1 MKFGQKK
8 GKSEVRNTSNNGKT
22 KKGITDVNI
31 LVCCLLTQ
39 IALFASMLC
48 LQSNQAFIDAEEREI
63 EYLEDKLNL
72 KSDKDKKKLKNELV
86 KEDGFDE
93 DFVNFLDSLD
103 HILDQPVPKNFTEK
117 DLEISDGEYPQI
129 RPEDISLVDDG
140 EDQKKG
146 VKRNYDD
153 DGIDENDDVY
163 GRDEIDSDEIIDSD
177 DDGLLDEE
185 FFKKQRAKNVCFHRI
200 VFDAQMKKNEKS
212 AKV

>member
-1 MKFGQKK
+1 M
-8 GKSEVRNTSNNGKT
+8 
-22 KKGITDVNI
+22 
-31 LVCCLLTQ
+31 
-39 IALFASMLC
+39 
-48 LQSNQAFIDAEEREI
+48 
-63 EYLEDKLNL
+63 EDKLNL

-103 HILDQPVPKNFTEK
+103 NILDQPVQKNFTEK

-200 VFDAQMKKNEKS
+200 VFYA
-212 AKV
+212 

>member
-1 MKFGQKK
+1 M
-8 GKSEVRNTSNNGKT
+8 
-22 KKGITDVNI
+22 
-31 LVCCLLTQ
+31 
-39 IALFASMLC
+39 
-48 LQSNQAFIDAEEREI
+48 
-63 EYLEDKLNL
+63 EDKLNL

-153 DGIDENDDVY
+153 DGIDE
-163 GRDEIDSDEIIDSD
+163 IDSDEIIDSD

-200 VFDAQMKKNEKS
+200 VFDA
-212 AKV
+212 